1 MDMARRCLVVTRV
14 RAANGALPHFRV
26 GGKFFLAVGVL
37 LLAVMGV
44 AVAAEVSLTQTKR
57 QADQLFSDHL
67 RTTQRTADLVNVLD
81 DVEKAALRRAQT
93 QEPARQVALDTELD
107 LVLIPLVHRTLNSV
121 RDMDSDDPLELRK
134 LDLIQAGFEQYLQLR
149 GAAPAQAQPM
159 VSSSADRIGDL
170 FERIT
175 PLADALRL
183 DETRLAA
190 QNKKRADH
198 LYRSAQVVLGAGV
211 GISLLLGLAVA
222 MLLRRDLVPRIR
234 RYAQFATRIA
244 AGEPTD
250 ILPTAGRDELAD
262 LGRALNAMVA
272 QREIRQA
279 QDLGQAEF
287 VDTLQVSSTEE
298 EAHQLIQHHLQRTLP
313 ESSVLVL
320 QRNNSEN
327 RLQPANAMV
336 ADSQIAKRLAGA
348 EPRSCLA
355 VRFARSHHEGP
366 GLTPLLSCGVCADR
380 DVGSTCEPLLVGG
393 QVIGSVLVSQAQTPD
408 AAEVARI
415 KTSVAQ
421 AAPVLANLRN
431 LALAEFRANN
441 DALTGLPNKRATDD
455 TLKRMVA
462 QASRSLTP
470 LTALMLDLDHFKQIN
485 DRFGHDKGDDVLA
498 AVGAALQS
506 CLRAGDFAGR
516 FGGEEFLILLPDTGL
531 DGATHV
537 AEKIRTTVA
546 AISVPGVARD
556 ITASLGIADL
566 LEHAGNATGLLRE
579 ADRALYAAKAAG
591 RNRAIIAGVSD
602 TDATVPAEQSPNAR
616 PSTSPR
622 GR

>member
-1 MDMARRCLVVTRV
+1 MTRAGV
-14 RAANGALPHFRV
+14 ATVGLPRLRV

-37 LLAVMGV
+37 LLAVLGV

-67 RTTQRTADLVNVLD
+67 RTTQRTADLANVLD
-81 DVEKAALRRAQT
+81 DVEKAALRRTQT
-93 QEPARQVALDTELD
+93 QDQARQVALDTELD
-107 LVLIPLVHRTLNSV
+107 LVLIPQVNQTLNSV
-121 RDMDSDDPLELRK
+121 RDLDSDDPLELRK
-134 LDLIQAGFEQYLQLR
+134 LDLIQARFARYLQLR
-149 GAAPAQAQPM
+149 VAAASIAPGASSQA
-159 VSSSADRIGDL
+159 VASTSADRIGDL
-170 FERIT
+170 FEGIT

-183 DETRLAA
+183 DETHLAA

-198 LYRSAQVVLGAGV
+198 VYRSAQVVLGAGV
-211 GISLLLGLAVA
+211 GISLLLGLTVA

-262 LGRALNAMVA
+262 LGRALNTMVA
-272 QREIRQA
+272 QREIRHA
-279 QDLGQAEF
+279 QDLGQAEYL
-287 VDTLQVSSTEE
+287 DTLQVSSTEE

-327 RLQPANAMV
+327 RLQPATTMV
-336 ADSQIAKRLAGA
+336 ADSEIAERLVGA

-355 VRFARSHHEGP
+355 VRFARSHQEGP
-366 GLTPLLSCGVCADR
+366 GHTPLLSCGICAHR

-393 QVIGSVLVSQAQTPD
+393 QVIGSVLVSQAQPAD
-408 AAEVARI
+408 AKEVARI

-462 QASRSLTP
+462 QASRSITP
-470 LTALMLDLDHFKQIN
+470 LSALMLDLDHYKQIN

-531 DGATHV
+531 DGAAHV

-546 AISVPGVARD
+546 AISVPGVERE

-591 RNRAIIAGVSD
+591 RNRATIASASE
-602 TDATVPAEQSPNAR
+602 TDATRA
-616 PSTSPR
+616 
-622 GR
+622 G